1 MLKSSLY
8 DYSNAYIPLSG
19 KITAVGAETDAAA
32 IAPVKNDKKAIFK
45 NCGPLTDCI
54 NEKNNTEVDNAED
67 LYVVMPLYNLIEYLP

>member
-32 IAPVKNDKKAIFK
+32 IAQLKMIKKQYLKI
-45 NCGPLTDCI
+45 
-54 NEKNNTEVDNAED
+54 VDR
-67 LYVVMPLYNLIEYLP
+67 LPTA